1 MHSINQSPVKRQRPQ
16 RLLVRM
22 LRVLHSF
29 QRITRPQDLP
39 RRAGI
44 TESEEQRASRLA
56 LADHLDRVGGGA
68 IAAALPSSAAF
79 CFDHPLQSR

>member
-1 MHSINQSPVKRQRPQ
+1 MHSINQSPVRRQRPQ

-29 QRITRPQDLP
+29 QRITRPPPDLP

-56 LADHLDRVGGGA
+56 LADHLEDLACKLAERRDA
-68 IAAALPSSAAF
+68 S
-79 CFDHPLQSR
+79 C